1 MKSRAI
7 GAFLIALLGL
17 AGLSLP
23 VLAQTTGDLAGVVS
37 DGTGAPLP
45 GVAVEIRSS
54 SLIGT
59 RSVVTDGAGRY
70 RFPALPPGTYLVTGS
85 LSGFTKVE
93 RNNVRVSLG
102 ATATVN
108 ISLSVSTTA
117 EVVVTGEA
125 PVVDTANTTIGT
137 TATSEAIQRLPLGRN
152 FTAIATTVAGTGTD
166 VSGGIT
172 VYGATGLE
180 NSYIVDGI
188 NTTGIKTGIQ
198 TKQLNNE
205 FIQEVEVKTGGYEAE
220 YGRVLGGTVNVI
232 TKSGGNEF
240 RGNVFGYYDSDSLAA
255 SDSQTADRHQVYQGE
270 YTTPTR
276 YDLGFGL
283 GGYMMKDRVWFF
295 AAYNRTK
302 SSQDIER
309 ILAVNRDA
317 NKTPVFTTN
326 VDETTR
332 NLFSGKLTFRLG
344 EANTIAASVFGD
356 PGTFDGQLSAVPG
369 QLNAVSDPGPDSAR
383 LGNVDIG
390 SADYSI
396 KYDGI
401 FGTQFLVQAQY
412 GYHKDNNKQDSP
424 YANTLYREIQQA
436 GYANEALP
444 GSGPLIL
451 YDENYQRHNVR
462 LAGTFFLGAH
472 EAKAGIDLEFIDSS
486 FSERYGGTDRLRLR
500 LTAAGALRNVQ
511 HRYFAVTP
519 IEKNCIAPI
528 DPSAPFSI
536 QNCNGYRLAATVDN
550 NPKTDNI
557 AFYVQDSWKVL
568 PNLTVNAGIR
578 YEQQKLHDYTGATL
592 INVKNM
598 WSPRVGVVWDF
609 TNNGK
614 SKFYANYGRFYQTIP
629 QDIQTRAL
637 GDEYTIFVRNDTTN
651 AADPINTAFPYA
663 SVQGGELTQDG
674 LKGMYQDELI
684 GGVEYEFAPN
694 WAVGVKGIYRALGR
708 VVEDRCDVAVNPDVA
723 AFFNDPV
730 NNPNGTA
737 TCALFNPAEGN
748 ALGTLK
754 DPQDKNCYPNG
765 YPAEDGTIPPSAPCE
780 STRATRFF
788 RGIELT
794 ANHRFSKNYYMM
806 ASYLYSK
813 LVGNYSGS
821 LSQTREGGQADP
833 NINAD
838 FDYPGLI
845 SNAYGT
851 LRNDRTHQFKVSGYY
866 AFDFGLN
873 VGLSAFYTTGRPY
886 SIRGCALDEISCG
899 GGYNQEGYLVARGS
913 AGRLPGVYEADLH
926 AEYAIR
932 AGAVTITPVI
942 DIFNL
947 LNRQGVTSV
956 EELYNSDGTTAA
968 NDPKNQVGVL
978 PGCTAAVAASG
989 FDPRCATNPRYGRA
1003 IAWQTPR
1010 LFRFGARISF

>member
-70 RFPALPPGTYLVTGS
+70 RFPALPPGTYLVTAS

-255 SDSQTADRHQVYQGE
+255 GDSQTADRHQVYQGE

-344 EANTIAASVFGD
+344 EANTIAAS
-356 PGTFDGQLSAVPG
+356 
-369 QLNAVSDPGPDSAR
+369 
-383 LGNVDIG
+383 
-390 SADYSI
+390 
-396 KYDGI
+396 
-401 FGTQFLVQAQY
+401 
-412 GYHKDNNKQDSP
+412 
-424 YANTLYREIQQA
+424 
-436 GYANEALP
+436 
-444 GSGPLIL
+444 
-451 YDENYQRHNVR
+451 
-462 LAGTFFLGAH
+462 
-472 EAKAGIDLEFIDSS
+472 
-486 FSERYGGTDRLRLR
+486 
-500 LTAAGALRNVQ
+500 
-511 HRYFAVTP
+511 
-519 IEKNCIAPI
+519 
-528 DPSAPFSI
+528 
-536 QNCNGYRLAATVDN
+536 
-550 NPKTDNI
+550 
-557 AFYVQDSWKVL
+557 
-568 PNLTVNAGIR
+568 
-578 YEQQKLHDYTGATL
+578 
-592 INVKNM
+592 
-598 WSPRVGVVWDF
+598 
-609 TNNGK
+609 
-614 SKFYANYGRFYQTIP
+614 
-629 QDIQTRAL
+629 
-637 GDEYTIFVRNDTTN
+637 
-651 AADPINTAFPYA
+651 
-663 SVQGGELTQDG
+663 
-674 LKGMYQDELI
+674 
-684 GGVEYEFAPN
+684 
-694 WAVGVKGIYRALGR
+694 
-708 VVEDRCDVAVNPDVA
+708 
-723 AFFNDPV
+723 
-730 NNPNGTA
+730 
-737 TCALFNPAEGN
+737 
-748 ALGTLK
+748 
-754 DPQDKNCYPNG
+754 
-765 YPAEDGTIPPSAPCE
+765 
-780 STRATRFF
+780 
-788 RGIELT
+788 
-794 ANHRFSKNYYMM
+794 
-806 ASYLYSK
+806 
-813 LVGNYSGS
+813 
-821 LSQTREGGQADP
+821 
-833 NINAD
+833 
-838 FDYPGLI
+838 
-845 SNAYGT
+845 
-851 LRNDRTHQFKVSGYY
+851 
-866 AFDFGLN
+866 
-873 VGLSAFYTTGRPY
+873 
-886 SIRGCALDEISCG
+886 
-899 GGYNQEGYLVARGS
+899 
-913 AGRLPGVYEADLH
+913 
-926 AEYAIR
+926 
-932 AGAVTITPVI
+932 
-942 DIFNL
+942 
-947 LNRQGVTSV
+947 
-956 EELYNSDGTTAA
+956 
-968 NDPKNQVGVL
+968 
-978 PGCTAAVAASG
+978 
-989 FDPRCATNPRYGRA
+989 
-1003 IAWQTPR
+1003 
-1010 LFRFGARISF
+1010 